1 ADSTNPRAAILFTP
15 TATTTLKLLY
25 GTAFRSPNVYE
36 TFYSDVAPLW
46 KANPGLKPERVR
58 ETELEWQQRLTP
70 EIFVVGSLFHTGVS
84 DLIEQELTPEGDA
97 YWYDNDINASSN
109 GAEIKADF
117 RRRDGV
123 WAYLSYSL
131 TNTHMDNSPRQLFK
145 GGVSTSPFAPLHA
158 GLEAVYESS
167 RLTRD
172 GGRSDPFLLLNATVS
187 RQ

>member
-1 ADSTNPRAAILFTP
+1 M
-15 TATTTLKLLY
+15 
-25 GTAFRSPNVYE
+25 
-36 TFYSDVAPLW
+36 
-46 KANPGLKPERVR
+46 
-58 ETELEWQQRLTP
+58 
-70 EIFVVGSLFHTGVS
+70 VGSLFHTGVS

-172 GGRSDPFLLLNATVS
+172 GGRSDPFLLLNGTVS
-187 RQ
+187 RQLGPHVRLGLTARNLLDRRYATPVGPELRQETIRQDRRTLTFELTWSR